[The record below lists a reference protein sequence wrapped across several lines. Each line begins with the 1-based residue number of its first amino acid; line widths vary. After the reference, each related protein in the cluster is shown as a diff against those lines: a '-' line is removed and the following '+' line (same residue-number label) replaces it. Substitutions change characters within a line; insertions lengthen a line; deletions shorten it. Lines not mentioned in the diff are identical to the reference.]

1 MRRPRPVTA
10 LLVEGFTSRL
20 SFGVL
25 MFALP
30 LYAFELGMSIAAI
43 GFLSAFAGIVSVSL
57 KPVTGTL
64 ADRWGVRRTLLW
76 AMTLRSL
83 LCLGYIVA
91 TAPAQLFAVRGVHGI
106 SDALRDPAVHA
117 MIAENGSKRSM
128 ASTFA
133 WYQTAKT
140 TAGSLGKTLAGLLL
154 ATALGFPLAFA
165 VAFGLSLLPVLFLA
179 AATRPPAPSPP
190 RTQTPARHEAPSTGD
205 VEPRPADRPP
215 GTLAYAGLGFLV
227 AGTASMLNALF
238 PILATEYAGL
248 STAQAGLVYLLG
260 PAAALTG
267 PLWGWLADRVSRPL
281 VLSVR
286 GFANV
291 TSSLVYLV
299 APSLAGV
306 WTGKALDDVG
316 KAAFRPAWGS
326 LMADVANRDPR
337 TRTRAMGYLTA
348 GEDAGT
354 IVGPIAAGLLWTF
367 WGIPIL
373 LLARILMAA
382 LSEVYSL
389 RLERRQRRWR
399 TPDSSAAD
407 TSRTLSGAIAP
418 SSPGQSAGARNQ
430 QVPPASR

>member
-10 LLVEGFTSRL
+10 LLVEGFASRL

-30 LYAFELGMSIAAI
+30 LYALELGMSIAAI
-43 GFLSAFAGIVSVSL
+43 GFLSALAGIVSVAL
-57 KPVTGTL
+57 KPVTGSL

-76 AMTLRSL
+76 ALMARSL
-83 LCLGYIVA
+83 LCLGYVFA
-91 TAPAQLFAVRGVHGI
+91 TAPAQLFVVRGVHGA

-117 MIAENGSKRSM
+117 MIAENGSQRSM

-133 WYQTAKT
+133 WYQTAKSI
-140 TAGSLGKTLAGLLL
+140 AGSLGKALAGLLL
-154 ATALGFPLAFA
+154 ATALGFPLAFT

-179 AATRPPAPSPP
+179 AATRRPASRESPTTPPP
-190 RTQTPARHEAPSTGD
+190 APSTGD
-205 VEPRPADRPP
+205 GERTPSAPPP
-215 GTLAYAGLGFLV
+215 GMLAYAGLGFLV

-281 VLSVR
+281 VLAVR
-286 GFANV
+286 GVANV
-291 TSSLVYLV
+291 TSSLIYLV
-299 APSLAGV
+299 APNPAGV

-337 TRTRAMGYLTA
+337 TRARAMGFLTA

-354 IVGPIAAGLLWTF
+354 IVAPVAAGLLWTY
-367 WGIPIL
+367 WGVPVV
-373 LLARILMAA
+373 LLARILVAA

-389 RLERRQRRWR
+389 RLERRERR
-399 TPDSSAAD
+399 
-407 TSRTLSGAIAP
+407 SRTTASP
-418 SSPGQSAGARNQ
+418 SDPEMTRAAGQT
-430 QVPPASR
+430 